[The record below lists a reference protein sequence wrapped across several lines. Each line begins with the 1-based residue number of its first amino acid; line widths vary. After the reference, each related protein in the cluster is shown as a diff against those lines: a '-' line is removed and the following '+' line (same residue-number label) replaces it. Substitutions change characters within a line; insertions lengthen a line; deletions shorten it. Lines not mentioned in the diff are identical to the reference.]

1 MELLMELKAI
11 NYSIHKL
18 HLRRLTGL
26 QGAPAYVHQG
36 HKIIFDSS
44 TLSISLVK
52 SNTNSSLDMI
62 QLIETAI
69 R

>member
-11 NYSIHKL
+11 NYSIQKF

-36 HKIIFDSS
+36 HKIIFDRS

-62 QLIETAI
+62 
-69 R
+69 

>member
-1 MELLMELKAI
+1 MEILMELKAV

-26 QGAPAYVHQG
+26 QGVPAYVHRG
-36 HKIIFDSS
+36 NKIIFDSNA
-44 TLSISLVK
+44 LSISLVK

-62 QLIETAI
+62 
-69 R
+69 